1 MLGDKRKRSRKQP
14 SRGRGGSSPAGSRD
28 ATLDVA
34 AQGGLSVAV
43 RAVAAVGRVVG
54 HGAKAAVE
62 ALT

>member
-14 SRGRGGSSPAGSRD
+14 SGDAGEFAGRVAD